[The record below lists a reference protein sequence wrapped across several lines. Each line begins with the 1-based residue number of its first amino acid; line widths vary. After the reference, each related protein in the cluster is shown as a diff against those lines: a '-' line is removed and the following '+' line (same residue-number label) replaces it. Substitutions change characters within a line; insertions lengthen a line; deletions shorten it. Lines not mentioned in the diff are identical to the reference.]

1 MAMVQLEEPP
11 PYLLCAVALPSYSMC
26 LCGVTRPAQGPSGK
40 LASQRLLGC
49 LSSHVPQHSPLALH
63 PVLNKA
69 EIEMPPSHL
78 LPLQVGQ
85 AGLGL

>member
-1 MAMVQLEEPP
+1 MRGGSWLRQGGGCGLAMVQLEEPP

-49 LSSHVPQHSPLALH
+49 LSSHVPQHIAPWLCILS
-63 PVLNKA
+63 
-69 EIEMPPSHL
+69 
-78 LPLQVGQ
+78 
-85 AGLGL
+85 

>member
-40 LASQRLLGC
+40 LASQRLLGF
-49 LSSHVPQHSPLALH
+49 
-63 PVLNKA
+63 
-69 EIEMPPSHL
+69 L
-78 LPLQVGQ
+78 LMCPNT
-85 AGLGL
+85 